1 MSNDDKTRLDNLR
14 THLAKG
20 EACYADTHQWLID
33 LLDRYQAVAE
43 AAVDHIAA
51 RAAFKE
57 SPNSSN
63 ARDKFFSE
71 QAYLDAMKEAGMT
84 R

>member
-1 MSNDDKTRLDNLR
+1 MSNADKSRLDTLR
-14 THLAKG
+14 TLIDKG
-20 EACYADTHQWLID
+20 EACYADTRWLIGII
-33 LLDRYQAVAE
+33 DRYQAVAE

-51 RAAFKE
+51 RTAFKE

-71 QAYLDAMKEAGMT
+71 QTWLDAMKEAGMT